1 MLGRDSLRYVSVR
14 NIGVKT
20 LRIHDRDLPGGYIDI
35 EPGQE
40 YPMPIGTY
48 RRNIR
53 RMGLVGL
60 QRTDLIPQDPEPIPQ
75 EELAEA
81 KKMAAALKSGA
92 SLPGGCTSKRQCE
105 SYCSDA
111 AHMRECITFGE
122 SAGLI
127 PPEELAEA
135 RKVAD
140 YLESGGTMPGGCR
153 GKGECESYCEKEANA
168 EECMNFALKAGFV
181 SDKEAEIIKKTG
193 YNAQPSQ
200 YS

>member
-75 EELAEA
+75 EELAEEVEA
-81 KKMAAALKSGA
+81 EVG
-92 SLPGGCTSKRQCE
+92 
-105 SYCSDA
+105 
-111 AHMRECITFGE
+111 
-122 SAGLI
+122 
-127 PPEELAEA
+127 EELESEMEA
-135 RKVAD
+135 KLTEPDEESPKPKTMRK
-140 YLESGGTMPGGCR
+140 R
-153 GKGECESYCEKEANA
+153 RK
-168 EECMNFALKAGFV
+168 KAKV
-181 SDKEAEIIKKTG
+181 NHVK
-193 YNAQPSQ
+193 
-200 YS
+200 